1 MLDSPFSSG
10 LPLITT
16 LLIFLGTLGF
26 FHVALSFCAGFMG
39 IEMTEAQCATIVGVS
54 GLASLVP
61 FIGPILC
68 VMVAIFLLCRMCEAQ
83 LSQAFW
89 TIILVR
95 VAAQLLLI
103 GLVSFFSTH

>member
-1 MLDSPFSSG
+1 
-10 LPLITT
+10 
-16 LLIFLGTLGF
+16 
-26 FHVALSFCAGFMG
+26 
-39 IEMTEAQCATIVGVS
+39 
-54 GLASLVP
+54 
-61 FIGPILC
+61 
-68 VMVAIFLLCRMCEAQ
+68 MVAIFLLCRMCEAQ